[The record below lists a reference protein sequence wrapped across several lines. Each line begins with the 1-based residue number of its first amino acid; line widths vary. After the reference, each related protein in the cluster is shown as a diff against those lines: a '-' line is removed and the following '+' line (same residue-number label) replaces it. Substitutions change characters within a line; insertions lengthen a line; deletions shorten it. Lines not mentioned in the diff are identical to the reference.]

1 MRHLSCESILENR
14 DKYKQ
19 KIDIISN
26 RMIDLEKDIEEIKM
40 KNISPILSSKNIKDY
55 KTNGKSSK
63 AKEKDKDK
71 ETKYNSKRNNYN
83 LYFKYNNKNK
93 FFSQNNTIR
102 KNNSYSTISREKL
115 EYEYELRTL
124 KKKIEILKTKNNE
137 LNENL
142 NALKEK
148 NNKIEFN
155 LNLNR
160 NNNMPDDDI
169 IINKNKN
176 EIILNTLNNIFY
188 KENLIKNI
196 FDVIKKNDNYYN
208 SNENEKN
215 EEECSL
221 LNILLNLMD
230 IRFAYENAILYNYF
244 YQGIK
249 IILPNSKKNFQNY
262 SVENDIVNYLKL
274 LVEKE
279 KQYKIDIKKIENLK
293 KYYNLC
299 KKFSSIKHLDSY
311 LNSIIIKNMKVE
323 QSINEIKNVLNNEK
337 RINNKNISINGM
349 NNYINRKKFLEQ
361 YINRNKSNSNNN
373 MDKFSFYT
381 TNYYNNNN
389 NKIPHQ
395 NYNNDK
401 VKNYLKKN
409 KSQSQIKIS
418 DSNSKKTK
426 IINTNYNNYIK
437 SKNKKYMNQNRQSC
451 SKTINYGKKPKNFNK
466 LYSYSVSNNSKGSNF
481 NFN

>member
-1 MRHLSCESILENR
+1 MRHLSCESILDNR

-40 KNISPILSSKNIKDY
+40 KNIFPILSSKNIKDY
-55 KTNGKSSK
+55 KINEKISK
-63 AKEKDKDK
+63 AKEKEK
-71 ETKYNSKRNNYN
+71 ETKHNSKRNNYN
-83 LYFKYNNKNK
+83 LYFKYNDKNK

-102 KNNSYSTISREKL
+102 KNNSYATISREKL

-124 KKKIEILKTKNNE
+124 KKKIETLKTKNKE

-142 NALKEK
+142 KDLKEK

-160 NNNMPDDDI
+160 NNIPDDDI
-169 IINKNKN
+169 ILNKNKN

-188 KENLIKNI
+188 KEKLIKNI
-196 FDVIKKNDNYYN
+196 FEVIKKNDNYYN
-208 SNENEKN
+208 SNENAKN

-230 IRFAYENAILYNYF
+230 IKFAYENAVLYNYF

-249 IILPNSKKNFQNY
+249 IILLNSKKNYQNY
-262 SVENDIVNYLKL
+262 RVENDILSYLKL

-279 KQYKIDIKKIENLK
+279 KKYKIDMKKMENLK

-311 LNSIIIKNMKVE
+311 LNSIIVKNMKVE

-337 RINNKNISINGM
+337 GINNKNININGM
-349 NNYINRKKFLEQ
+349 SNYINKKKILEQ
-361 YINRNKSNSNNN
+361 YIKRNKSNSNNN

-381 TNYYNNNN
+381 TDYYNN
-389 NKIPHQ
+389 NKIPYQ

-426 IINTNYNNYIK
+426 IINTNFNNYIK
-437 SKNKKYMNQNRQSC
+437 SKNKKYINQNRKSC
-451 SKTINYGKKPKNFNK
+451 SKTINNGKKPKNFNK
-466 LYSYSVSNNSKGSNF
+466 LYSYSVSNNSKGNF

>member
-124 KKKIEILKTKNNE
+124 KKKIETLKTKNNE

-196 FDVIKKNDNYYN
+196 FDVIKK
-208 SNENEKN
+208 K
-215 EEECSL
+215 
-221 LNILLNLMD
+221 
-230 IRFAYENAILYNYF
+230 
-244 YQGIK
+244 
-249 IILPNSKKNFQNY
+249 
-262 SVENDIVNYLKL
+262 
-274 LVEKE
+274 
-279 KQYKIDIKKIENLK
+279 
-293 KYYNLC
+293 
-299 KKFSSIKHLDSY
+299 
-311 LNSIIIKNMKVE
+311 
-323 QSINEIKNVLNNEK
+323 
-337 RINNKNISINGM
+337 
-349 NNYINRKKFLEQ
+349 
-361 YINRNKSNSNNN
+361 
-373 MDKFSFYT
+373 
-381 TNYYNNNN
+381 
-389 NKIPHQ
+389 
-395 NYNNDK
+395 
-401 VKNYLKKN
+401 
-409 KSQSQIKIS
+409 
-418 DSNSKKTK
+418 
-426 IINTNYNNYIK
+426 
-437 SKNKKYMNQNRQSC
+437 
-451 SKTINYGKKPKNFNK
+451 
-466 LYSYSVSNNSKGSNF
+466 
-481 NFN
+481 